1 MDVTLAGDWAPIRH
15 GVRVHRVGRLEPR
28 DVTRVDGLPITSP
41 ARTVLDLATVVTP
54 TELEGVAGHAER
66 RHRVGL
72 AELAD
77 QVARNHG
84 RPGVPRVRVMLERG
98 DHPTLTRS
106 HAERRLLALL
116 RRARCPDPE
125 TNRWLAGYEVDLL
138 WTAQRLVVEF
148 DGFQFHADRA
158 AFERDRRRDA
168 ELQARGYRV
177 IRVTWRQL
185 IDDPEAVVDRI
196 ATHPRPLNG
205 GSTATGG
212 STSICRVDPPLSG

>member
-1 MDVTLAGDWAPIRH
+1 
-15 GVRVHRVGRLEPR
+15 
-28 DVTRVDGLPITSP
+28 
-41 ARTVLDLATVVTP
+41 
-54 TELEGVAGHAER
+54 
-66 RHRVGL
+66 
-72 AELAD
+72 
-77 QVARNHG
+77 
-84 RPGVPRVRVMLERG
+84 MLERG

-138 WTAQRLVVEF
+138 WAAQRLVVEF

-177 IRVTWRQL
+177 IRVTWRHL

-196 ATHPRPLNG
+196 APRPRPLNRWIHCHRG
-205 GSTATGG
+205 IDLDMQGS
-212 STSICRVDPPLSG
+212 IPH